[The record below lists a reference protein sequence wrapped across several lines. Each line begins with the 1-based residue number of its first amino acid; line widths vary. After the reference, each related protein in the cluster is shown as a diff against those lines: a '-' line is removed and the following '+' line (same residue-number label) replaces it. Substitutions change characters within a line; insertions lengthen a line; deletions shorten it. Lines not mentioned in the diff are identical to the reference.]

1 MTGMCESWCWI
12 DSNASETLVNSAVY
26 MMFSMKIRNEIGM
39 ESNNPQAT
47 IPRRQKNV
55 VITKKK
61 ICKSKIGSNDNYNDE
76 DDNLY
81 NVIVK

>member
-1 MTGMCESWCWI
+1 MLNWQQCFRDIGQQYSVHDVLDE
-12 DSNASETLVNSAVY
+12 DSQWNQ
-26 MMFSMKIRNEIGM
+26 M
-39 ESNNPQAT
+39 ESDNPQAT

-61 ICKSKIGSNDNYNDE
+61 ICKSKSGSNDNYNDE
-76 DDNLY
+76 DDTLY